1 MERVECVLADRR
13 IKQRICALIVIA
25 LLASGTPQ
33 LKSNVYADNSLISQ
47 REVLDSAVALY
58 ESLNNSEIEVPAG
71 LSGNGLDESY
81 LKAVVMGYANMDDA
95 EEINGLD
102 EISKQDFMEILYKTI
117 INYDPSYALSEEE
130 TDAILNEC
138 YDNAYIRDENRT
150 SYAFMLKQGIITTN
164 HGTEPNKPVTRENA
178 EMLMKLV
185 NDYFI
190 QNVTITVGKNDIT
203 IGSSV
208 DVLIE
213 AMGEPNRI
221 DPSEY
226 SFDWYV
232 YNGSCSEFCMVGVEG
247 SRICAL
253 FTNCGD
259 FSFETLSGGCDFN
272 MTADYEGRD
281 NFKFFSDSEGRLDAL
296 MYNPREKGLDQSAEL
311 QQAKSAELLDFIN
324 ANRSKNA
331 KTVYVEDSNLSGE
344 AWLSS
349 MDDSDTDGDGIT
361 VEFGY
366 DVYEVYEQLLNSD
379 SDVLSADSG
388 FVSSIGLDAD
398 MDENGVQMSL
408 VTAMNAAPI
417 PETERTVEFEKPDYS
432 VNEVDE
438 VTTPILVSP
447 SADNIYNAGDDVVIE
462 LAEQAATE
470 YHIEVFDIESDE
482 YAVNEYIKTDDT
494 EITLPAELFTEG
506 CDYSLIISS
515 ITADGASLS
524 AEEVKFSYG
533 SAFGTGV
540 HITSPK
546 TETVTDDDYIKV
558 TWESDAY
565 SDFNVELY
573 NEQGELVTSALLEG
587 EYEALIQGIDPGK
600 YSVFVTALRR
610 GTEIEK
616 ARDGIEFE
624 IEAAIPVINEIIL
637 EPEDKYYFVYEDE
650 AMGVLYLYDEELVD
664 VDGVKKKK
672 IIQKQVKATKGY
684 RQLAKR
690 QRRMEFTTG
699 EPVLTRHMFTTEYSS
714 ETGAAIV
721 AEAEKYLG
729 VDYVWGGTSPS
740 GFDCS
745 GLVQY
750 CLNTLGI
757 SIDRVAEDQFNCG
770 MPVSRDELQPGDL
783 VFFEQNGY
791 IHHVGI
797 YVGDNMMIHAPHTG
811 DVVRYQSLDSE
822 YYQREYAGARRVY

>member
-1 MERVECVLADRR
+1 MSDRR
-13 IKQRICALIVIA
+13 VKKRICALIVIA

-33 LKSNVYADNSLISQ
+33 LNGSVYADNSLISE
-47 REVLDSAVALY
+47 REALDSAVALY
-58 ESLNNSEIEVPAG
+58 ETLQNGEIAIPDDMSEKGV
-71 LSGNGLDESY
+71 DKTF
-81 LKAVVMGYANMDDA
+81 LKAVVMGYANMDEAD
-95 EEINGLD
+95 EINGAG
-102 EISKQDFMEILYKTI
+102 EISKQDFMEILYKTV
-117 INYDPSYALSEEE
+117 INYDFSYAVGEDE

-138 YDNAYIRDENRT
+138 YDNAYIKDENRAA
-150 SYAFMLKQGIITTN
+150 YAFMLKQGIITQNYDTN
-164 HGTEPNKPVTRENA
+164 PNKLVTRENA
-178 EMLMKLV
+178 EILINLV

-190 QNVTITVGKNDIT
+190 QNVTVKVGNTDIT

-208 DVLIE
+208 DGLLE
-213 AMGEPNRI
+213 KLGAPNRI

-232 YNGSCSEFCMVGVEG
+232 YNGNYSEFVMVGVEG

-253 FTNCGD
+253 FTNCGN
-259 FSFETLSGGCDFN
+259 FAYENLESGCDFG
-272 MTADYEGRD
+272 MTEEYADRA
-281 NFKFFSDSEGRLDAL
+281 NFRFYSDARGGLDAI

-311 QQAKSAELLDFIN
+311 QRAKSAELLDFIN

-331 KTVYVEDSNLSGE
+331 KKIYVEDSGLSGE
-344 AWLSS
+344 AWLKSI
-349 MDDSDTDGDGIT
+349 DGADSGDETVT
-361 VEFGY
+361 VESGY
-366 DVYEVYEQLLNSD
+366 DVYSVYESLLLSED
-379 SDVLSADSG
+379 GVLNADSG

-398 MDENGVQMSL
+398 MDDSGVKMSL
-408 VTAMNAAPI
+408 VTAANAVNVPQEAQ
-417 PETERTVEFEKPDYS
+417 TVEFKKPDYS
-432 VNEVDE
+432 VNGVDE
-438 VTTPILVSP
+438 VTTPILLNTD
-447 SADNIYNAGDDVVIE
+447 AEYNAGDDVVIE
-462 LAEQAATE
+462 LAERAAAE
-470 YHIEVFDIESDE
+470 YHIEIFDVESDE
-482 YAVNEYIKTDDT
+482 YAVNEYIKTDGT
-494 EITLPAELFTEG
+494 KFTFPAEIFTEG
-506 CDYSLIISS
+506 CDYSVIVSS
-515 ITADGASLS
+515 VTDDGTSLS
-524 AEEVKFSYG
+524 AEELNFSYG
-533 SAFGTGV
+533 SVFSDGIK
-540 HITSPK
+540 ITSP
-546 TETVTDDDYIKV
+546 ETDTQTDDDYVQI

-565 SDFNVELY
+565 SDFKVELY
-573 NEQGELVTSALLEG
+573 NEQNELVTSTTLES

-600 YSVFVTALRR
+600 YSVYVTALRR
-610 GTEIEK
+610 GTEVEK
-616 ARDGIEFE
+616 ARDRVDFE

-650 AMGVLYLYDEELVD
+650 ALGVLYLYDEELID
-664 VDGVKKKK
+664 VDGVTKKK

-690 QRRMEFTTG
+690 QSRMEFTTG
-699 EPVLTRHMFTTEYSS
+699 EPVLTRRQFTTEYSS

-757 SIDRVAEDQFNCG
+757 SIERVAEDQFNCG
-770 MPVSRDELQPGDL
+770 MPVARDDLQPGDL

-797 YVGDNMMIHAPHTG
+797 YVGGNMMIHAPHTG
-811 DVVRYQSLDSE
+811 EVVKYQSLDTE